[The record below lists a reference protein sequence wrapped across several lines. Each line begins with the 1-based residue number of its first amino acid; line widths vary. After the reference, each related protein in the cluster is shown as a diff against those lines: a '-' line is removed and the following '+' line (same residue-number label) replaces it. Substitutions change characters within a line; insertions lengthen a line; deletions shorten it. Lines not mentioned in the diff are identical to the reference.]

1 MTDRSGDSLGTILG
15 VWAHPDDE
23 TWLTAALMARAV
35 QAGRRVVCV
44 TATKGEAGFPAND
57 PRSAAER
64 AAVRAAEMAAS
75 MAALGVTEHRWLG
88 FADGGCAAVPDEEG
102 VAIVHGLIDEIR
114 PDTLITFGPDGG
126 TGHGDHVAVCR
137 WSTAAVEAAGDYAPR
152 LLYATRTREW
162 TERVRAGFDLATVMM
177 IEGFEPEMVESE
189 ELAVWL
195 HCDDGELDR
204 KIAALRSQASQIE
217 PLVEA
222 YGLEILREANRD
234 EHFREPRPGDAATL
248 EAFTAYSRAALT

>member
-1 MTDRSGDSLGTILG
+1 MTDRSEDSLGTILG

-35 QAGRRVVCV
+35 DAGRRVVCV
-44 TATKGEAGFPAND
+44 TATKGEAGFPADD
-57 PRSAAER
+57 PRSKAER
-64 AAVRAAEMAAS
+64 AAVREAEMAAS

-88 FADGGCAAVPDEEG
+88 FADGGCAAVPDEQA
-102 VAIVHGLIDEIR
+102 VAIVAGLIEEIC
-114 PDTLITFGPDGG
+114 PDTLVTFGPDGG

-137 WSTAAVEAAGDYAPR
+137 WSTAAVEAAGDRAPR

-162 TERVRAGFDLATVMM
+162 AERFREGMDLASVMM
-177 IEGFEPEMVESE
+177 IEGFEPETVEPE

-195 HCDDGELDR
+195 HCDDAELDR
-204 KIAALRSQASQIE
+204 KMVALRSQASQIE

-222 YGLEILREANRD
+222 YGLEIMREVNRY
-234 EHFREPRPGDAATL
+234 EFFREPRETDASTL
-248 EAFTAYSRAALT
+248 EEATAYSRAAIG

>member
-35 QAGRRVVCV
+35 EAGRRVVCV
-44 TATKGEAGFPAND
+44 TATKGEAGFPADD

-64 AAVRAAEMAAS
+64 AAVREAEMAAS
-75 MAALGVTEHRWLG
+75 MAALGVTEHRWLT
-88 FADGGCAAVPDEEG
+88 FADGGCAAVPDG
-102 VAIVHGLIDEIR
+102 QAIAIVAALINEIR

-137 WSTAAVEAAGDYAPR
+137 WSTAAAQAAGELAPR
-152 LLYATRTREW
+152 LLYSTRTRDW
-162 TERVRAGFDLATVMM
+162 AERFREGMDLSSVMM
-177 IEGFEPEMVESE
+177 IEGFEPEMVEPE

-195 HCDDGELDR
+195 ECDDAELDR
-204 KIAALRSQASQIE
+204 KVRALRCQASQIE

-222 YGLEILREANRD
+222 YGLEIMREVNR
-234 EHFREPRPGDAATL
+234 EESFRDPRPGDAAML
-248 EAFTAYSRAALT
+248 AAATAYSRVSLG